1 IYAELAGAEHAR
13 DHEAVDLHVPV
24 PEGPLEYHEPGKY
37 GEIADF
43 RELEPGNHDP
53 WRIDVE
59 HDRAHEAHADDS
71 DDEAPRARSL
81 QRRDQ
86 GHGCPGER
94 STHRSYADL
103 LESHIHGKPG
113 LWDHAESHG
122 DELKRDEPQQRNDSG

>member
-24 PEGPLEYHEPGKY
+24 PEGPLEYHEPGKS

-71 DDEAPRARSL
+71 DDEAPRAAPFNAETKVMAAPASEALTEVMLISL
-81 QRRDQ
+81 NLI
-86 GHGCPGER
+86 
-94 STHRSYADL
+94 SM
-103 LESHIHGKPG
+103 ESRACGIT
-113 LWDHAESHG
+113 
-122 DELKRDEPQQRNDSG
+122 